1 MKNFHLLVDE
11 IFLST
16 VDKKNPST
24 GRWIFFINFGRRIKS
39 RPQETCDRYTF
50 AKLHDLPNEQCPAC
64 ARQDWNGLGAIA
76 L

>member
-1 MKNFHLLVDE
+1 M
-11 IFLST
+11 
-16 VDKKNPST
+16 